1 MTWPFGGLTPY
12 KYGALLVDPPWSYVM
27 RSEAGYAKSPEAHYE
42 TMSIDRIKR
51 LPVGDL
57 AGPDCLIWLWST
69 WPHLP
74 LALEVMSA
82 WGYRY
87 KTGGAWHKRTITGKT
102 AMGTGYVLRSATE
115 PYLIGTIGN
124 PIYRSRSV
132 RNVIATDVD
141 ESGLPS
147 ALDGLRRE
155 HSRKPPE
162 ARQAIEALLPDV
174 WRAELFAREAWPGGD
189 VWGNQTDHFEDN
201 SNV

>member
-1 MTWPFGGLTPY
+1 MTWPFDGLTPF

-42 TMSIDRIKR
+42 TMAIDAITA
-51 LPVGDL
+51 LPVNQL

-74 LALEVMSA
+74 LALDVLAA
-82 WGYRY
+82 WGFKY

-115 PYLIGTIGN
+115 PYLIGTIGS

-132 RNVIATDVD
+132 RNVISTDVND
-141 ESGLPS
+141 DDLPS
-147 ALDGLRRE
+147 AIDGLRRE
-155 HSRKPPE
+155 HSRKPVE
-162 ARQAIEALLPDV
+162 ARRAIEQLLPDV
-174 WRAELFAREAWPGGD
+174 WRAELFGREAWDGAD
-189 VWGNQTDHFEDN
+189 VWGAEVGKFGGA
-201 SNV
+201 S